1 MPKYEDCVIYTIR
14 SGDCL
19 YVGSTCNFTRRKH
32 CHKSSSNNENDKAY
46 NTKLYKTI
54 RENDNEWDMQPHKL
68 FPCKNKMEMRIE
80 EERCRVEL
88 KANLNS
94 FSCYGLDIENKEK
107 YTNKWLILLDLFIN
121 MGMSIT
127 GYMLITVVFTNV
139 PQLAAYESYRY
150 PIGYLFGLTSNVSI
164 PIVLKWF
171 QQQITKK
178 LNEAGKK

>member
-1 MPKYEDCVIYTIR
+1 MSELIMMGLVLFSSFFIFLFNYRQDNKDKYNGHWPLVV
-14 SGDCL
+14 L
-19 YVGSTCNFTRRKH
+19 
-32 CHKSSSNNENDKAY
+32 
-46 NTKLYKTI
+46 
-54 RENDNEWDMQPHKL
+54 DM
-68 FPCKNKMEMRIE
+68 
-80 EERCRVEL
+80 V
-88 KANLNS
+88 
-94 FSCYGLDIENKEK
+94 
-107 YTNKWLILLDLFIN
+107 IN

-127 GYMLITVVFTNV
+127 GYMLITVVFTNI

>member
-1 MPKYEDCVIYTIR
+1 MMGLV
-14 SGDCL
+14 L
-19 YVGSTCNFTRRKH
+19 F
-32 CHKSSSNNENDKAY
+32 SSFF
-46 NTKLYKTI
+46 I
-54 RENDNEWDMQPHKL
+54 FL
-68 FPCKNKMEMRIE
+68 FNYRT
-80 EERCRVEL
+80 
-88 KANLNS
+88 
-94 FSCYGLDIENKEK
+94 DNKEK
-107 YTNKWLILLDLFIN
+107 NTNKWLILLDLFIN

-139 PQLAAYESYRY
+139 PQLKEYESYRY

>member
-1 MPKYEDCVIYTIR
+1 MNELFNMSELIMMGLVLFSSFFIFLFNYRQDNKDKYN
-14 SGDCL
+14 G
-19 YVGSTCNFTRRKH
+19 H
-32 CHKSSSNNENDKAY
+32 
-46 NTKLYKTI
+46 
-54 RENDNEWDMQPHKL
+54 WP
-68 FPCKNKMEMRIE
+68 
-80 EERCRVEL
+80 
-88 KANLNS
+88 
-94 FSCYGLDIENKEK
+94 
-107 YTNKWLILLDLFIN
+107 LILLDMVIN

-127 GYMLITVVFTNV
+127 GYMLITVVFTNI